1 VKHLKIE
8 YKTEAGQSI
17 VLFDGE
23 VNEVVWSDGPNGIKV
38 EGKTGTGGGG
48 MGSLIDL
55 LTGNSKARTEAIVEE
70 KKAGLIKASE
80 PSPDGVIETDPIE
93 IIRAGQA

>member
-1 VKHLKIE
+1 MKHLKVE

-38 EGKTGTGGGG
+38 EGKTGTAGGG
-48 MGSLIDL
+48 MGSLLDL
-55 LTGNSKARTEAIVEE
+55 LTGGSKARTEAVIEE
-70 KKAGLIKASE
+70 KRAGLNE
-80 PSPDGVIETDPIE
+80 PEPVVLAAEPDDSLEVI
-93 IIRAGQA
+93 QAAQG